1 VSVVLQAAQGHSTA
15 RTAQELGLCQD
26 TVRKWR
32 RRWCQAPSVSSLG
45 DAKRSGRPPRFTPVQ
60 VALLKATACKPPK
73 ACGQPLSRWSC
84 PELARQVVAD
94 GICPSISSSTVR
106 RWLTEDALK
115 PWQFQSWIFITDPHF
130 AGKAGKVL
138 DLYARVWEGEPLGEN
153 DYVISADEK
162 TSIQARCR
170 CHPTLPAAPSR
181 AARVNHDYTRGGAV
195 AYLAAYD
202 VHRAQVFGR
211 CEDTTGI
218 APFERL
224 VTQVMTCEPYKSAD
238 RVFWVV
244 DNGSSHRGRK
254 AIDRLAK
261 QFPNAIMVHTPVHAS
276 WLNQVEIV
284 FSVVQRKVLTPNN
297 FDDLSEVI
305 DRLANFEE
313 RYNQAAKPFKWKFT
327 TTDLADFL
335 TRLDQHQPAE
345 PRAA

>member
-1 VSVVLQAAQGHSTA
+1 MAADALIRMGCGDEVERWLDGYIPDKA
-15 RTAQELGLCQD
+15 PA
-26 TVRKWR
+26 
-32 RRWCQAPSVSSLG
+32 RRWQIDEEDWREVIGVTSRLG
-45 DAKRSGRPPRFTPVQ
+45 DWC
-60 VALLKATACKPPK
+60 AL
-73 ACGQPLSRWSC
+73 
-84 PELARQVVAD
+84 
-94 GICPSISSSTVR
+94 
-106 RWLTEDALK
+106 
-115 PWQFQSWIFITDPHF
+115 
-130 AGKAGKVL
+130 
-138 DLYARVWEGEPLGEN
+138 
-153 DYVISADEK
+153 
-162 TSIQARCR
+162 
-170 CHPTLPAAPSR
+170 
-181 AARVNHDYTRGGAV
+181 
-195 AYLAAYD
+195 
-202 VHRAQVFGR
+202 
-211 CEDTTGI
+211 
-218 APFERL
+218 
-224 VTQVMTCEPYKSAD
+224 TCEPYKSAD